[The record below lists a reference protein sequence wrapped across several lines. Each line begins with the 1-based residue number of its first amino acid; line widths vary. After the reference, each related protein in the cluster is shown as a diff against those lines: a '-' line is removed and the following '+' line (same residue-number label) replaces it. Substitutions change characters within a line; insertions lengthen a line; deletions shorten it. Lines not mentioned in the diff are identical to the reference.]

1 MKFSW
6 RDSNGR
12 IAFCFFEILQVPNDK
27 VAVIFTEVAGNSGLS
42 ITNDCE
48 LLATRFFIEML
59 KRHDIKPH
67 AVKFIEHYTD
77 APERW
82 DEVVFGEIET
92 KPIVRYGKP
101 TWHRVTKPEGKPIQ
115 K

>member
-12 IAFCFFEILQVPNDK
+12 VAFCFFEILHIPNDK
-27 VAVIFTEVAGNSGLS
+27 VAVVFTEVAGNPGLS

-59 KRHDIKPH
+59 KRRELKPYNI
-67 AVKFIEHYTD
+67 KFIEHYTD
-77 APERW
+77 EPERW
-82 DEVVFGEIET
+82 DEVVFGSLET
-92 KPIVRYGKP
+92 KPIVRYGEP
-101 TWHRVTKPEGKPIQ
+101 TWHRITKPLGKPYL